1 MAVLLIGIGEE
12 LGSILVR
19 RLVEQDDEVRVLE
32 ERSDLAARWRALGA
46 HVASG
51 PEWDADLI
59 ERAAQNVRTIVVG
72 PEHRRTPATLMDAVI
87 TGGGHAAPG
96 MRLVVFGPEVDARA
110 ADVLRASVLDYIVLK
125 VPARRALGRKSKVT
139 VDALAEAI
147 DAADDLAGSPRLE
160 LDLSEPRAWAEL
172 QLGPP

>member
-1 MAVLLIGIGEE
+1 VAVLLIGIDEQ
-12 LGSILVR
+12 LGTV
-19 RLVEQDDEVRVLE
+19 LVERLLAQDDEVRVLE
-32 ERSDLAARWRALGA
+32 ESPEAAARWRALGA
-46 HVASG
+46 HIASG

-72 PEHRRTPATLMDAVI
+72 PEHRRTQATLMDAVI
-87 TGGGHAAPG
+87 TGGAHATPG
-96 MRLVVFGPEVDARA
+96 MRLVVFGSNVDVRT
-110 ADVLRASVLDYIVLK
+110 ADALRASVLDYVVLK
-125 VPARRALGRKSKVT
+125 VPARRALGRRSKVS

-172 QLGPP
+172 QVQPP